1 MSATPIPSR
10 VFGLL
15 GMEVSEQ
22 EVRQAADELGRI
34 ERERKRKTQWTADV
48 RRALVV
54 VCVFFIFQQIT
65 GINVPFYF
73 GPKLLSTFIHG
84 GRSAVDA
91 AVAGVEA
98 TAILGA
104 VNEVF
109 SATLRDHLV
118 RGLD

>member
-10 VFGLL
+10 AFGLL

-84 GRSAVDA
+84 GRSA